1 MNAYSRNRDGDFVAD
16 GIMLALPLCFP
27 GQSLPP
33 PADETLIGAMA
44 EDAAAAAIY
53 LGTGGRAAHAMV
65 VATHADAGIVHD
77 LGAIPGADRV
87 DAVGVGGERVWFVA
101 SGPQGSALW
110 SHARLESVSF
120 LIQEWG
126 LTRGALRKVCDLFAD
141 RRVAHAV
148 FTPEGCL
155 YGLTEGDGLF
165 FRMDLAA
172 GTPEPVVVGPVHPPP
187 RKPLSGP
194 AGPHEPFFSPRLVL
208 DRAGRVWGT
217 SGSARLWH
225 YDPPTGRLETSGPRV
240 PAAAGREAHTTVS
253 AWAVDPHS
261 GMIYGGTSP
270 DGFFFKLAPDTRQMT
285 PLGKPT
291 RLDEIHCL
299 CVGNDGCVYGMAG
312 GEEDIG
318 HLFVYDPADGA
329 MSDLGV
335 PVSTLSTRQYGYHF
349 RSALTASGGEI
360 CLGQYERAG
369 HFWLYFPPVRGRSNS
384 TVR

>member
-1 MNAYSRNRDGDFVAD
+1 MNTYSTNRTGDFVAD

-44 EDAAAAAIY
+44 EDVAAAAIY
-53 LGTGGRAAHAMV
+53 LGTSGRAAHVMV
-65 VATHADAGIVHD
+65 AATHADTGIVHD
-77 LGAIPGADRV
+77 LGVVPGADRV
-87 DAVGVGGERVWFVA
+87 DAIGIGDTTVWIVA

-110 SHARLESVSF
+110 SHSRLDATGF

-126 LTRGALRKVCDLFAD
+126 LTRSAVRKGFDLFAD

-155 YGLTEGDGLF
+155 YGVTEGDGLF
-165 FRMDLAA
+165 FKLDMAA
-172 GTPEPVVVGPVHPPP
+172 GNLNPVVVGPVHPPP
-187 RKPLSGP
+187 LNPKKGG
-194 AGPHEPFFSPRLVL
+194 AHHPFFSTRLIL

-225 YDPPTGRLETSGPRV
+225 YDPQHDKLMPWGPRV
-240 PAAAGREAHTTVS
+240 PAAAGRDAHTTVS
-253 AWAVDPHS
+253 AWAVDPAS

-270 DGFFFKLAPDTRQMT
+270 DGFFFKLNPETLQVT

-299 CVGNDGCVYGMAG
+299 CVARDGRVYGMAG

-318 HLFVYDPADGA
+318 HLFVYNPADGGLA
-329 MSDLGV
+329 DLGV
-335 PVSTLSTRQYGYHF
+335 PVSTISTRQYGYHF
-349 RSALTASGGEI
+349 RSALTATGGEI
-360 CLGQYERAG
+360 YFGQHERAS
-369 HFWLYFPPVRGRSNS
+369 HLWLYFPRA
-384 TVR
+384 